1 MLGYIMRRIGV
12 SIMILFGS
20 SFLVYNLAAY
30 AGDPLGELRFS
41 TDDNAKQQIITLTRD
56 LQLDVP
62 PPLRYFLWLKGI
74 LGVFVGKLDMGMT
87 REASSVQGEL
97 AFAIPVTLRLVLAA
111 SVTALLVGIAFG
123 IISALRQYS
132 RFDYAM
138 TFMAFVL
145 FSLPIFW
152 VAVLLKE
159 FMAIQFNNFLSEPN
173 IPLKWMFIFSC
184 FTAVF
189 WSSLFGGER
198 KRFWSVFAGAFA
210 TNFVILWAIDF
221 TDWYLH
227 PGLGP
232 ILIGFLSVGIA
243 IGVASISTGLTNIP
257 ARNAALTMAGLAVL
271 WYYPAQWLFNNHG
284 SYLVMLLMLALI
296 VGTGFICASLFTKF
310 DRGPIARTAIIT
322 GVISGFLLFIDRTM
336 QSWAPYLLTDAVN
349 GRPVP
354 TYGQRKDQLVTT
366 DFWLNNLDTIMHLI
380 LPTLALILISLAGW
394 IRYSRGALLEVLNQ
408 DYIRTARAKG
418 LNERTVITRHAL
430 RNMMLPLSS
439 LFVGEFVGLIG
450 GAVITERVF
459 GWSGMGTLG
468 IRAIN
473 GYDLNLLMGVTLLLS
488 TLVVLGNLL
497 ADLVYSALDP
507 RIRLVKE

>member
-1 MLGYIMRRIGV
+1 MLGYIMRRIGI

-30 AGDPLGELRFS
+30 ASDPLADLRLS
-41 TDDNAKQQIITLTRD
+41 ADDGARQQIIALTRD
-56 LQLDVP
+56 LNLDVP

-74 LGVFVGKLDMGMT
+74 LGLFVGKLNMGMT
-87 REASSVQGEL
+87 REASSVQEEL
-97 AFAIPVTLRLVLAA
+97 AFAIPVTLRLVVVA
-111 SVTALLVGIAFG
+111 SITALLLGLALG

-173 IPLKWMFIFSC
+173 IPLKWMIIFSC
-184 FTAVF
+184 FVGVF

-198 KRFWSVFAGAFA
+198 KRFWGVFVGAFA
-210 TNFVILWAIDF
+210 TNFIILWAIDL
-221 TDWYLH
+221 TDWYLY
-227 PGLGP
+227 PGFGP
-232 ILIGFLSVGIA
+232 ILIGFLSIGIA
-243 IGVASISTGLTNIP
+243 MGVASISTGLTNLP

-284 SYLVMLLMLALI
+284 SYLVTLLMLALI
-296 VGTGFICASLFTKF
+296 VVSGFICASLFSKI

-322 GVISGFLLFIDRTM
+322 GVISGFLLFIDRIM
-336 QSWAPYLLTDAVN
+336 QSWAPYRATDAVN

-354 TYGQRKDQLVTT
+354 TYGQRKDQLVTD
-366 DFWLNNLDTIMHLI
+366 DFWLNNLDIIMHLI
-380 LPTLALILISLAGW
+380 LPTIALILISVATW

-418 LNERTVITRHAL
+418 LNERTVITRHAF

-450 GAVITERVF
+450 GAIITERVF
-459 GWSGMGTLG
+459 GWQGMGTLF
-468 IRAIN
+468 IRAVN
-473 GYDLNLLMGVTLLLS
+473 SQDLNLLMGVILLLS
-488 TLVVLGNLL
+488 ILTVLGNLL

>member
-30 AGDPLGELRFS
+30 ASDPLAELRLS
-41 TDDNAKQQIITLTRD
+41 ADDGARQQIIALTRD

-62 PPLRYFLWLKGI
+62 PPIRYFLWLKGI
-74 LGVFVGKLDMGMT
+74 LGLFVGRLNMGMT
-87 REASSVQGEL
+87 REASSVQEEL
-97 AFAIPVTLRLVLAA
+97 AFAIPVTLRLVLVA
-111 SVTALLVGIAFG
+111 SVTALLVGLALG

-132 RFDYAM
+132 RFDYGM
-138 TFMAFVL
+138 TFLAFLL

-173 IPLKWMFIFSC
+173 IPLKWMFILSC
-184 FTAVF
+184 FTGVF

-198 KRFWSVFAGAFA
+198 KRFWSVFTAAFA
-210 TNFVILWAIDF
+210 TNFVILWAIDL

-232 ILIGFLSVGIA
+232 ILIGFLSIGIA
-243 IGVASISTGLTNIP
+243 MGVAAISTGLTNLH

-271 WYYPAQWLFNNHG
+271 WYYPAQWVFNNHS
-284 SYLVMLLMLALI
+284 SYFVTLLMLGLI
-296 VGTGFICASLFTKF
+296 VGTGIVCASLFSKI

-322 GVISGFLLFIDRTM
+322 GVIAGSLIFIDRIM
-336 QSWAPYLLTDAVN
+336 QSWAPYGATDAVN

-354 TYGQRKDQLVTT
+354 TYGQRKDQLVTP
-366 DFWLNNLDTIMHLI
+366 DFWLNNLDIIMHLI

-459 GWSGMGTLG
+459 GWQGMGTLG

-473 GYDLNLLMGVTLLLS
+473 SYDLNLLMGVNLLLS
-488 TLVVLGNLL
+488 ILVVSGNLL